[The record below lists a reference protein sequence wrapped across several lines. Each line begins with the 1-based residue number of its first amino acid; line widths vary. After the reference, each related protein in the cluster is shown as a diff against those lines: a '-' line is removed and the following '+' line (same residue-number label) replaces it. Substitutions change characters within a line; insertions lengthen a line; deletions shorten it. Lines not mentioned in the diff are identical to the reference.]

1 MRSRANRSAPPADV
15 RVYVPATLR
24 LLAEWREAGEVGPAP
39 LDVHA
44 VTPAL
49 REWYVAGDL
58 EELEYA
64 AMTGAARASLRLLA
78 ADRDAARRRVVVA
91 LDVPEGDWSPT
102 GAGGDLSLRSLSRL
116 SAGAAWSGVAAVH
129 ADDERA
135 TDVVVAAVDALV
147 AAANG
152 DPDAQFVVDTAE
164 SVELQW
170 WATQEVPD
178 LLAGA

>member
-1 MRSRANRSAPPADV
+1 M

-24 LLAEWREAGEVGPAP
+24 LLAEWHAAGEVGPPP

-49 REWYVAGDL
+49 REWYAAGDL

-64 AMTGAARASLRLLA
+64 AMTGAARACLRLLA
-78 ADRDAARRRVVVA
+78 ADGNAARRRVVVA
-91 LDVPEGDWSPT
+91 VDVPEGEWSPT
-102 GAGGDLSLRSLSRL
+102 GAGGDVSLRSLSRL
-116 SAGAAWSGVAAVH
+116 SSSVAWAKVAAVH
-129 ADDERA
+129 ADDGSA
-135 TDVVVAAVDALV
+135 TDVVAAAVDALV

-152 DPDAQFVVDTAE
+152 DEDAQFAVDTAE